1 MNSTPLFGP
10 SRDLDTP
17 KKNLRTKPSPI
28 ALWRPEIVL
37 PERPLAHRSIVLSGE
52 PTVRPEATRVQLD
65 STRTMLSALAEKRET
80 LRVRAALAEARV
92 RDAVTD
98 RERVSAVF
106 ETYRVES
113 ALDDVLT
120 GTMKQLTSL
129 MKDRGLR

>member
-1 MNSTPLFGP
+1 MNNPLSGP

-17 KKNLRTKPSPI
+17 KKNLKTKPSPI

-37 PERPLAHRSIVLSGE
+37 PERPITHRPIVMVGE
-52 PTVRPEATRVQLD
+52 PTLRPEATRAQID
-65 STRTMLSALAEKRET
+65 GTRTVLAALAQKREE
-80 LRVRAALAEARV
+80 LSSLAAQAEARV
-92 RDAVTD
+92 RDAASEQ
-98 RERVSAVF
+98 ERVSAVF

-120 GTMKQLTSL
+120 GTMKQLASL